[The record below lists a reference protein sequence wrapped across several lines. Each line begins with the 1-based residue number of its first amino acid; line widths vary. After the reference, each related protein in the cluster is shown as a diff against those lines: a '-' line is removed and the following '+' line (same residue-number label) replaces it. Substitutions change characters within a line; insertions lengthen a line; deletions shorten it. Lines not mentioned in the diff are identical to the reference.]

1 MNISKEQKKVILR
14 LAAIACDADGIDSDG
29 RGLPFEHEGL
39 QQVGS
44 DFGLEAAEI
53 TAEIENSKKGLEAV
67 SAGEWD
73 SLRTISAEDRTLI
86 LEKIAAAASA
96 DAQLARSEGEAVSII
111 RTKLD
116 V

>member
-53 TAEIENSKKGLEAV
+53 KAEIENSKKGLEAV

-73 SLRTISAEDRTLI
+73 SLRTISAEDRISI
-86 LEKIAAAASA
+86 LGKIASAAGA
-96 DAQLARSEGEAVSII
+96 DAQFAQSEGETVSII
-111 RTKLD
+111 RTKLG